1 MNTTKTLKATLT
13 ADQTTTWES
22 ADWGVNSR
30 QDNQRVAQT
39 VITMLAEGINTDLI
53 WDDRDHLMDIIEE
66 RSGVSEVSNRE
77 CRETVLWVLDWAESG
92 IVVWMEPD
100 APWHEGE

>member
-13 ADQTTTWES
+13 ADQTTNWEN

-39 VITMLAEGINTDLI
+39 VITMLTEGINTDLI
-53 WDDRDHLMDIIEE
+53 WEDRDHLMGIIEE
-66 RSGVSEVSNRE
+66 RSGVSEVTDSNGD
-77 CRETVLWVLDWAESG
+77 CRDTVLWVLDKACSG
-92 IVVWMEPD
+92 TTVWMEPD
-100 APWHEGE
+100 EC